1 MSKRLPCKP
10 YFCLV
15 LIMQGWWLIIM
26 LWWTPWQSSTLL
38 SYLFNY
44 ERYNAQI
51 SFPIDWSLFEAL
63 RVAYVYLDGKTRH
76 TGLRSCY
83 LFEKFSHQDCDGG
96 SMAILD
102 SLDADL
108 SIAPGMQKLDS
119 AGKQENSKADGSGI
133 VWDFDRLG
141 NLSFQLSG
149 KKNTLIVAID
159 GTCAEAVGATGTSFL
174 LNLVDPL
181 SAAAN
186 SPISIGELV
195 GENVDM
201 AGELQGESLMHKTYA
216 VCSCF
221 CNLGSEIYG

>member
-1 MSKRLPCKP
+1 MWNIAVHLSFALFCCPPLKQYFIVHPTIIVHCSPVLSKPNALA
-10 YFCLV
+10 
-15 LIMQGWWLIIM
+15 G
-26 LWWTPWQSSTLL
+26 
-38 SYLFNY
+38 LFQ
-44 ERYNAQI
+44 A
-51 SFPIDWSLFEAL
+51 S
-63 RVAYVYLDGKTRH
+63 VAYVYLDGKTRH

-186 SPISIGELV
+186 SPISIG
-195 GENVDM
+195 GID
-201 AGELQGESLMHKTYA
+201 Y
-216 VCSCF
+216 VCSQYF
-221 CNLGSEIYG
+221 LAKLEIFPNLLKNW